1 MEPFVATV
9 ALYGGRP
16 GLVAVGAMVGFL
28 VAVPVG
34 PVAVLAVRRTLL
46 DGRAAG
52 WSTGLGAAAGDAV
65 FGALALFSVAAIE
78 GALLEHRATVQ
89 GVGGAV
95 LLGLG
100 LVTVLGRGRRG
111 KGRAPPGGDGVS
123 LAGAFGSAFVVTAVN
138 PITMVAFVSI
148 FAAMGVTEATGG
160 LSASWTAGQG
170 LVLAGVFAGAA
181 AWWFLLVASAAV
193 LRRSF
198 TERGLAR
205 MNAVCG
211 VAIAGFG
218 VAGLAAALWS

>member
-1 MEPFVATV
+1 MEPVVATV
-9 ALYGGRP
+9 ALHGGRP
-16 GLVAVGAMVGFL
+16 GLLLAGAMVGFL

-52 WSTGLGAAAGDAV
+52 WSTGLGAATGDAV
-65 FGALALFSVAAIE
+65 FGALALFSVAALE
-78 GALLEHRATVQ
+78 DLLLDRRAAVQGAGGAL
-89 GVGGAV
+89 

-100 LVTVLGRGRRG
+100 LVTVLGRARRRQG
-111 KGRAPPGGDGVS
+111 QAPPAGDGAS
-123 LAGAFGSAFVVTAVN
+123 LAAAFGSALIVTALN

-148 FAAMGVTEATGG
+148 FAAMGVTEAG
-160 LSASWTAGQG
+160 LSASWTSGQG
-170 LVLAGVFAGAA
+170 LILAGVFAGAA

-205 MNAVCG
+205 LDVVCG
-211 VAIAGFG
+211 LAIAAFG
-218 VAGLAAALWS
+218 VAALATALWS